1 MRILYVNQ
9 WGGLGGAEISLL
21 RVLERL
27 PRDQVQPAL
36 ACPPG
41 ALAEEAR
48 ALGIDVLPI
57 EFPSLRHSS
66 KLSEGV
72 SQQLLNAIAQADL
85 VHAYSVRAGWF
96 AGRPCRDLRV
106 PMVWSVHDLF
116 PFPWQRIWLRT
127 VAQRYAQ
134 AVVAYSRA
142 LQRQM
147 GRRLQD
153 RVQHIPHGVDTS
165 LFRPLEPPART
176 EMRRRFGTPA
186 DVPVVIH
193 VGRVMP
199 FKGQHLFLQM
209 AQILHCQHREAVFWL
224 VGDDS
229 MGDHRYA
236 VRVRAMSETAQSQI
250 RWLGFQRDIAP
261 VIAAADVLV
270 HCSTRPE
277 PFGLVILEAMASG
290 AVVVSA
296 NRGAPAEIVEN
307 GRTGILTPP
316 NKPRPLADAVHSLL
330 TREQQRWEIASSAR
344 RVVCER
350 YTLEQ
355 HIQRLLALY
364 QSLG

>member
-1 MRILYVNQ
+1 MRVLYVNQ
-9 WGGLGGAEISLL
+9 WQGLGGAEISLL

-27 PRDQVQPAL
+27 PREQVQPVL

-41 ALAEEAR
+41 ALAEEAH
-48 ALGIDVLPI
+48 ALGVEVLPVDI
-57 EFPSLRHSS
+57 PSPRRGGRLSQHALQRLR
-66 KLSEGV
+66 E
-72 SQQLLNAIAQADL
+72 AITRCDL

-96 AGRPCRDLRV
+96 AGRVCHQMNV
-106 PMVWSVHDLF
+106 PMVWSIHDLF
-116 PFPWQRIWLRT
+116 PFLWQKIWLQM
-127 VAQRYAQ
+127 VAQRYAR
-134 AVVAYSRA
+134 AVVAYSGA

-147 GRRLQD
+147 GKALQA
-153 RVQHIPHGVDTS
+153 RVHYIPHGVDTS
-165 LFRPLEPPART
+165 LFHPLEPPARA
-176 EMRRRFGTPA
+176 ELRRRFDAPA

-209 AQILHCQHREAVFWL
+209 AQALRHRHPNAVFWL

-236 VRVRAMSETAQSQI
+236 TKLRAMGESAPPQI

-277 PFGLVILEAMASG
+277 PFGLVILEAMACG
-290 AVVVSA
+290 TAVISA
-296 NRGAPAEIVEN
+296 NRGAPAEILEH
-307 GRTGILTPP
+307 GHTGILTSP
-316 NKPRPLADAVHSLL
+316 NNPRTLADAVHSLL
-330 TREQQRWEIASSAR
+330 ASEPRRQAIAASAR

-350 YTLEQ
+350 YTLDQ
-355 HIQRLLALY
+355 HIRRLLALY
-364 QSLG
+364 QGLL

>member
-27 PRDQVQPAL
+27 PRNQVQPAL

-48 ALGIDVLPI
+48 ALGIDVFPT
-57 EFPSLRHSS
+57 EFPSLRRSS

-72 SQQLLNAIAQADL
+72 SQRLRDAIAQSDL

-96 AGRPCRDLRV
+96 AGHPCRDLRV
-106 PMVWSVHDLF
+106 PMVWSIHDLF
-116 PFPWQRIWLRT
+116 PYLWQKVWLRG
-127 VAQRYAQ
+127 VGQRYAT
-134 AVVAYSRA
+134 AIVAYSKV

-147 GRRLQD
+147 GKGLQD
-153 RVQHIPHGVDTS
+153 RVHHIPHGVDTS
-165 LFRPLEPPART
+165 LFRPLESSART
-176 EMRRRFGTPA
+176 EVRRRFGTPA

-199 FKGQHLFLQM
+199 FKGQHLYVQM

-224 VGDDS
+224 AGDDS
-229 MGDHRYA
+229 MGDHPYA
-236 VRVRAMSETAQSQI
+236 VRVMAMCESAPSQI